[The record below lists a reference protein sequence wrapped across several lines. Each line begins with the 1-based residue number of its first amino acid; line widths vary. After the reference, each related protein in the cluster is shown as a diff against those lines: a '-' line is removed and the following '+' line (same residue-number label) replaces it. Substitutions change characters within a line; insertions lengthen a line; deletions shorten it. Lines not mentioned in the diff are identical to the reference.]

1 MDYRVKMNVT
11 SVTEFDLETNV
22 TSTSEVTEDEWS
34 FDEDSFETLH
44 YLSYVLG
51 PQRQPPEKL
60 IPLTIIYSG
69 N

>member
-1 MDYRVKMNVT
+1 MNVT
-11 SVTEFDLETNV
+11 AIASDLGSNV
-22 TSTSEVTEDEWS
+22 TLTSEVTAADEEEWWL
-34 FDEDSFETLH
+34 DEDSFETLH
-44 YLSYVLG
+44 YLSLVLG